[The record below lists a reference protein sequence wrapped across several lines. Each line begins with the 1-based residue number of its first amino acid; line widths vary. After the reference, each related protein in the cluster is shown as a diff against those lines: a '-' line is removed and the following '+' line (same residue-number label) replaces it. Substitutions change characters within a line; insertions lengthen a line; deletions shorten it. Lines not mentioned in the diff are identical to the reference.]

1 MLGTTDE
8 AVVSITDDDVP
19 SVEVSF
25 EQGSYSV
32 DEGDTVDVTVTLSE
46 DPERVDHHPTDQ
58 DRPRRRIE
66 R

>member
-1 MLGTTDE
+1 MSAGTTDE
-8 AVVSITDDDVP
+8 TTVTITDDDVP

-46 DPERVDHHPTDQ
+46 DPERTITIPLTKT
-58 DRPRRRIE
+58 
-66 R
+66 